1 MTPAADTIAAI
12 ATAAGRG
19 GIGIVRVSGPRCG
32 AIAGAIAGAAIEPRH
47 VTVRAF
53 LRADGSV
60 IDRGVMLFFA
70 APASYTGEDVLELQG
85 HGGPVVTN
93 LVLQRV
99 LELGAR
105 PARPGEFTERAFL
118 NGRMDLLQAEAVADL
133 INSQS
138 ERAAR
143 CAMRAMDGEMSRRIA
158 ALQDGL
164 TPLRVAVEAAL
175 DFPEEDLDLP
185 GRRQLQADAGNWLG
199 QLQRI
204 LAAARAG
211 SVLRAGLRVVI
222 AGAPNVGKSTLLNRL
237 VGSDRAIV
245 DANPGTTRDTIE
257 GDMMVGGVL
266 LCIID
271 TAGVRASA
279 DSVEQEGVRRSLL
292 ALDQAD
298 LVLLV
303 SDHSGPQVPAE
314 LLAQL
319 SPAQRRVRVRNKI
332 DQCGAKAGL
341 RESPDGW
348 EVSLCARSGE
358 GIELLQQVLEMAV
371 AGDTDS
377 EDVLLAQ
384 TRHLHALEAAGVAV
398 AQAALVAGEGGALE
412 LAAEELRLAQTA
424 LGRITGTVTT
434 DDLLGEIFA
443 RFCIGK

>member
-12 ATAAGRG
+12 ATPAGRG
-19 GIGIVRVSGPRCG
+19 GIGIVRISGPMCR
-32 AIAGAIAGAAIEPRH
+32 AIARAISGAGIDPRRA
-47 VTVRAF
+47 TYRAF
-53 LRADGSV
+53 LDADAAV
-60 IDRGVMLFFA
+60 IDHGVMLYFA
-70 APASYTGEDVLELQG
+70 APASYTGEEALELQG

-93 LVLQRV
+93 LVLRRV

-133 INSQS
+133 INSQT

-143 CAMRAMDGEMSRRIA
+143 CAVRAMDGEFSRRIA

-164 TPLRVAVEAAL
+164 SLLRISVEAAL
-175 DFPEEDLDLP
+175 DFPEEVLDLP

-199 QLQRI
+199 QLQQV

-211 SVLRAGLRVVI
+211 NVLRAGLRVVI

-237 VGSDRAIV
+237 TGTDRAIV
-245 DANPGTTRDTIE
+245 DALPGTTRDTIE
-257 GDMMVGGVL
+257 GDMIVGGVRL
-266 LCIID
+266 SVID
-271 TAGVRASA
+271 TAGVRDSA

-292 ALDQAD
+292 ALEQAD

-303 SDHSGPQVPAE
+303 SDHSTQQVPSE
-314 LLAQL
+314 LQARLP
-319 SPAQRRVRVRNKI
+319 SAQRRVRVRNKI
-332 DQCGAKAGL
+332 DLCGAKAGMQE
-341 RESPDGW
+341 RQDGW

-358 GIELLQQVLEMAV
+358 GIELLQQILAEAV
-371 AGDTDS
+371 AGAAGP

-384 TRHLHALEAAGVAV
+384 TRHLHALDAAGVAV
-398 AQAALVAGEGGALE
+398 TQAARVVEEGGALE

-424 LGRITGTVTT
+424 LGRITGTMSPE
-434 DDLLGEIFA
+434 DLLDQIFS